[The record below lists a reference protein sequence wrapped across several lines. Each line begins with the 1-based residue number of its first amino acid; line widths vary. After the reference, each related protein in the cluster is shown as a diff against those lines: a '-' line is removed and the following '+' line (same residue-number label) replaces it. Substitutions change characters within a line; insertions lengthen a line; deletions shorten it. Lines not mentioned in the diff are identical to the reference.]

1 MVGRE
6 RVDELV
12 RRLRRAGHP
21 VNPNALRLR
30 SRLGMGSCQGGFC
43 GFRTVGL
50 LYRNGQVVGHEGNEL
65 LIQFLERRWGGL
77 RPVLWGDQ
85 LRQEQLL
92 EALYC
97 GTLNIDGDL

>member
-1 MVGRE
+1 VQGLHRSGHC
-6 RVDELV
+6 VD
-12 RRLRRAGHP
+12 P
-21 VNPNALRLR
+21 TALRLR
-30 SRLGMGSCQGGFC
+30 SRLGMGSCQGGLC
-43 GFRTVGL
+43 GLRAVGYL
-50 LYRNGQVVGHEGNEL
+50 CETGEISGSEGNEVL
-65 LIQFLERRWGGL
+65 VRFLERRWAGI